1 MASNRSFV
9 AIGAIVA
16 AAGMAHAQQ
25 DIFWANPNGGVWSN
39 AANWSPSTVP
49 NNNGE
54 NLFNATLDLQQNP
67 YMVML
72 DIDVTLQNFSL
83 LWGGATLNLM
93 DRQFTVNQDL
103 NIVDGTLTR
112 GATSSALTVVTGR
125 LGLNGA
131 ALMNAGNI
139 VSNGAL
145 EVGGESQVDICNT
158 GVDHRGTGGISWSGS
173 GNINIDQGGSLTNGI
188 DSTFSVTGF
197 ASKAIIGDGT
207 GQVVNRG
214 TLINQGESRG
224 LPSVLEIIGVE
235 FLNTGTLTVQA
246 GGIALNTVNDLTDK
260 GALTQGTWNVLNSTF
275 LSFGDWTVDRLAT
288 KVNIDG
294 EGAQFFGF
302 EGVSEITEE
311 GSLNISGGKNFQ
323 TITQFRNDGILAVG
337 ADSTFDTSEFGLG
350 NFDGNGLYGG
360 EYIIE
365 GDFFTGNRIVE
376 RLQADVTLIG
386 AESVFE
392 GIDFLR
398 EIGGSGRLAL
408 EEGRVLDTFGDF
420 SVEDGGRVKVGLGS
434 TLNVTGLLN
443 NNDANGLFDAAAFEV
458 QGTLIATNLN
468 IVEISNEL
476 ILDGVG
482 SELRDAAGN
491 DAIAGLNRIRE
502 DGILRLRDGRSLT
515 GIDNLIVEGIL
526 SIEGAGGTGRG
537 DSSGTVQV
545 DGSILFTPG
554 SMLEIVIN
562 GSSDDAY
569 GKVLAGDARIE
580 GVATLS
586 LVVNPGAGL
595 QFGDEL
601 ILLKPGTE
609 MIGTFA
615 SIEGLDIGGG
625 LSFEVYQGSDGII
638 ARVVPVPGVTG
649 LLGFAGLLAS
659 RRRRS

>member
-9 AIGAIVA
+9 AIGTIVA

-25 DIFWANPNGGVWSN
+25 DIFWDNANGGVWSN
-39 AANWSPSTVP
+39 AANWSPSIVP

-103 NIVDGTLTR
+103 SIVSGTLTR
-112 GATSSALTVVTGR
+112 GASSSAQTVVTGR
-125 LGLNGA
+125 LALNGA

-139 VSNGAL
+139 VSNGSL
-145 EVGGESQVDICNT
+145 EVGGNDQVDICNT

-173 GNINIDQGGSLTNGI
+173 GSINIDQGGSLTNGI
-188 DSTFSVTGF
+188 NSTFSVTGV

-207 GQVVNRG
+207 GRVDNRG
-214 TLINQGESRG
+214 TLINEGDSRG
-224 LPSVLEIIGVE
+224 IPSILEINGVE
-235 FLNTGTLTVQA
+235 FFNTGTLTVQA
-246 GGIALNTVNDLTDK
+246 GGIALNTINDLTDK
-260 GALTQGTWNVLNSTF
+260 GVLTDGTWNVLNSTF

-302 EGVSEITEE
+302 EGVSQITDE

-337 ADSTFDTSEFGLG
+337 AESTFDTSEFGLG

-376 RLQADVTLIG
+376 RLQADVTLVG

-392 GIDFLR
+392 GIDFLK
-398 EIGGSGRLAL
+398 EIGGAGRLAL
-408 EEGRVLDTFGDF
+408 EQGRVLDTFGDF
-420 SVEDGGRVKVGLGS
+420 TVEDGGRVKVGLGS

-482 SELRDAAGN
+482 SELRDGAGN

-502 DGILRLRDGRSLT
+502 DGILRLRDGRSLV
-515 GIDNLIVEGIL
+515 GIDNLIVDGIL
-526 SIEGAGGTGRG
+526 SIEGSGGIGRG
-537 DSSGTVQV
+537 DSAGTVQV
-545 DGSILFTPG
+545 DGSIVFMPN

-562 GSSDDAY
+562 GSSEDAY

-586 LVVNPGAGL
+586 LVVNAGAGL

-638 ARVVPVPGVTG
+638 ARVVPVPGVTA